1 MIEVRELTKRYG
13 GTVAVDGLSFQ
24 VRPGTVTGFLGPNGA
39 GKSTTMRV
47 LLGLDAPSSGAALVN
62 GGPYAALRRPMHE
75 VGALLDAGAV
85 HGGRRAFDHLGWLA
99 RSNGIG
105 TRRVAEVLEQVGLAG
120 VARKRVGGFSLGMR
134 QRLGIA
140 AALLGDPG
148 VLMFDEPVNG
158 LDPDGV
164 RWVRQLMRAL
174 AAEGRTVL
182 VSSHLMS
189 EMELTADRLVVI
201 GRGRLIADTSVRE
214 LADRFARGVLVRSP
228 RPEDLAAVLAA
239 AGGTVE
245 PTPSGT
251 VEPAASDT
259 VEAAPGRTVEQAA
272 GGGLSVTGLDA
283 AEIGERAAAHGIPLY
298 EVTPRSASLEEAY
311 MELTAGSA
319 EFGAVAS

>member
-13 GTVAVDGLSFQ
+13 ATTAVDRLSFA

-47 LLGLDAPSSGAALVN
+47 LLGLDAATSGEALVN
-62 GGPYAALRRPMHE
+62 GGRYAALRRPMRE

-99 RSNGIG
+99 RSNGIPA
-105 TRRVAEVLEQVGLAG
+105 RRVAEVLEQVGLAG
-120 VARKRVGGFSLGMR
+120 VARKRVAGFSLGMR

-164 RWVRQLMRAL
+164 RWIRELMRAL

-182 VSSHLMS
+182 ISSHLMS
-189 EMELTADRLVVI
+189 EMELTADRLIVI

-214 LADRFARGVLVRSP
+214 LAERFGRGVLVRTP
-228 RPEDLAAVLAA
+228 RPAELTEVLEA
-239 AGGTVE
+239 AGG
-245 PTPSGT
+245 S
-251 VEPAASDT
+251 VEPAPGGPADGGRLT
-259 VEAAPGRTVEQAA
+259 V
-272 GGGLSVTGLDA
+272 GGLDVA
-283 AEIGERAAAHGIPLY
+283 AIGDMAAAKGIPLH
-298 EVTPRSASLEEAY
+298 EVTPHSASLEEAY
-311 MELTAGSA
+311 MELTSGDA
-319 EFGAVAS
+319 EFTAAAETKPTTEATARRTS

>member
-1 MIEVRELTKRYG
+1 MIDVCELTKRYG
-13 GTVAVDGLSFQ
+13 GTTAVDRLSFA

-39 GKSTTMRV
+39 GKTTTMRV
-47 LLGLDAPSSGAALVN
+47 LLGLDRATSGDALVN
-62 GGPYAALRRPMHE
+62 RTRYGSLRRPMME

-105 TRRVAEVLEQVGLAG
+105 TRRVAEVLERVGLAG
-120 VARKRVGGFSLGMR
+120 AARRRVGGFSLGMR

-148 VLMFDEPVNG
+148 VLVFDEPVNG

-164 RWVRQLMRAL
+164 RWIRELMRSL

-189 EMELTADRLVVI
+189 EMELTADRLVII

-214 LADRFARGVLVRSP
+214 LADRFRRGVLVRSP
-228 RPEDLAAVLAA
+228 RAADLTAVLAA
-239 AGGTVE
+239 AGAGVDA
-245 PTPSGT
+245 
-251 VEPAASDT
+251 V
-259 VEAAPGRTVEQAA
+259 PGGALT
-272 GGGLSVTGLDA
+272 VTGLDVA
-283 AEIGERAAAHGIPLY
+283 AIGDAAAAHGIPLH
-298 EVTPRSASLEEAY
+298 EVTPHSASLEEAY
-311 MELTAGSA
+311 MELTAGST
-319 EFGAVAS
+319 EFGAVTR

>member
-13 GTVAVDGLSFQ
+13 ATTAVDRLSFA

-47 LLGLDAPSSGAALVN
+47 LLGLDAATSGEALVN
-62 GGPYAALRRPMHE
+62 GGRYAALRRPMRE

-99 RSNGIG
+99 RGNGIPA
-105 TRRVAEVLEQVGLAG
+105 RRVTEVLEQVGLAG
-120 VARKRVGGFSLGMR
+120 VARKRVAGFSLGMR

-164 RWVRQLMRAL
+164 RWIRELMRAL

-182 VSSHLMS
+182 ISSHLMS
-189 EMELTADRLVVI
+189 EMELTADRLIVI

-214 LADRFARGVLVRSP
+214 LAQRFGRGVLVRTP
-228 RPEDLAAVLAA
+228 RPAELTEVLEA
-239 AGGTVE
+239 AGG
-245 PTPSGT
+245 S
-251 VEPAASDT
+251 VEPAPGGPATDGRLADGRLAVGGLD
-259 VEAAPGRTVEQAA
+259 VEA
-272 GGGLSVTGLDA
+272 
-283 AEIGERAAAHGIPLY
+283 IGDMAAAKGIPLH
-298 EVTPRSASLEEAY
+298 EVTPHSASLEEAY
-311 MELTAGSA
+311 MALTSGNA
-319 EFGAVAS
+319 EFTADAKTQPTTEATARRTS

>member
-13 GTVAVDGLSFQ
+13 RTVAVDGLSFQ

-47 LLGLDAPSSGAALVN
+47 LLGLDAPSSGEALVN
-62 GGPYAALRRPMHE
+62 GGRYTALRRPLHE

-105 TRRVAEVLEQVGLAG
+105 TKRAAQVLEQVGLAG

-164 RWVRQLMRAL
+164 RWIRGLMRAL
-174 AAEGRTVL
+174 AADGRTVL

-201 GRGRLIADTSVRE
+201 GHGRLIADTSVRE
-214 LADRFARGVLVRSP
+214 LTDRFARGVLVRSP
-228 RPEDLAAVLAA
+228 RPEELAGVLAA

-245 PTPSGT
+245 
-251 VEPAASDT
+251 
-259 VEAAPGRTVEQAA
+259 AAPGGA
-272 GGGLSVTGLDA
+272 LSVAGLDV
-283 AEIGERAAAHGIPLY
+283 AEIGDRAAAHGIPLY

-311 MELTAGSA
+311 MELTAGSTQ
-319 EFGAVAS
+319 FGAVAS

>member
-13 GTVAVDGLSFQ
+13 ATTAVDGLSFT
-24 VRPGTVTGFLGPNGA
+24 VPPGTVTGFLGPNGA

-47 LLGLDAPSSGAALVN
+47 LLGLDAATSGAALVN
-62 GGPYAALRRPMHE
+62 GVRYAALRRPMRE

-105 TRRVAEVLEQVGLAG
+105 ARRVTEVLEQVGLAG

-164 RWVRQLMRAL
+164 RWIRELMRAL
-174 AAEGRTVL
+174 AADGRTVL
-182 VSSHLMS
+182 ISSHLMT
-189 EMELTADRLVVI
+189 EMELTADRLIII

-214 LADRFARGVLVRSP
+214 LADRFRRGVLVRSP
-228 RPEDLAAVLAA
+228 RPAELTAVLTE
-239 AGGTVE
+239 AGGVVQT
-245 PTPSGT
+245 TPGGT
-251 VEPAASDT
+251 AE
-259 VEAAPGRTVEQAA
+259 A
-272 GGGLSVTGLDA
+272 GGAVPGGALTVTGLDVA
-283 AEIGERAAAHGIPLY
+283 AIGDTAAAHGIPLY

-319 EFGAVAS
+319 EFGALSGSGAS

>member
-1 MIEVRELTKRYG
+1 MIEIRELTKRYG
-13 GTVAVDGLSFQ
+13 GTTAVDRLSFT

-39 GKSTTMRV
+39 GKSTTMRIV
-47 LLGLDAPSSGAALVN
+47 LGLDRPASGEALV
-62 GGPYAALRRPMHE
+62 GGQRYTALKRPMRE

-85 HGGRRAFDHLGWLA
+85 QGGRRAFDHLGWMA
-99 RSNGIG
+99 RSNGMG
-105 TRRVAEVLEQVGLAG
+105 MRRVAEVLEQVGLAG

-164 RWVRQLMRAL
+164 RWIRELMRAL

-214 LADRFARGVLVRSP
+214 LADRFRRGVRVRSP
-228 RPEDLAAVLAA
+228 RPAELSGVLAA
-239 AGGTVE
+239 AGGSVE
-245 PTPSGT
+245 S
-251 VEPAASDT
+251 V
-259 VEAAPGRTVEQAA
+259 PGGALT
-272 GGGLSVTGLDA
+272 VTGLDVA
-283 AEIGERAAAHGIPLY
+283 AIGDTAAAHGIPLY
-298 EVTPRSASLEEAY
+298 EVTPHSASLEEAY
-311 MELTAGSA
+311 MELTAGST
-319 EFGAVAS
+319 EFGAVAP